1 MQSNCVDLL
10 LKIRLIGAVKWLYG
24 GAMFKNIRI
33 VMVNTSH
40 PGNIGAAARA
50 MKNMGLA
57 SLYLVE
63 PKVFP
68 SAEASSR
75 ASGADDLLA
84 KAVVCS
90 SLDEALTGCSLVV
103 GASARLRSISWP
115 QLDPRQCA
123 AKVAEASANGA
134 VAVVFGREH
143 SGLTNAELSRCHYLV
158 NIPTNPDYPSLNI
171 AAAIQVIAYE
181 LRLALVEGTAD
192 SGGAA
197 SRSAADTAELAT
209 TDEVEQFYAHL
220 ETVMVESGFL
230 DPAKPKFLMHRLR
243 RLYNRARLEKQ
254 ELNILRGILS
264 AVQKRP

>member
-1 MQSNCVDLL
+1 
-10 LKIRLIGAVKWLYG
+10 
-24 GAMFKNIRI
+24 MFKNIRI

-40 PGNIGAAARA
+40 PGNIGATARA
-50 MKNMGLA
+50 MKNMGLQ

-68 SAEASSR
+68 SAEATAR

-84 KAVVCS
+84 QAVVCD
-90 SLDEALTGCSLVV
+90 SLDEALAECSLVV
-103 GASARLRSISWP
+103 GASARLRSIAWP
-115 QLDPRQCA
+115 QLAPRECA
-123 AKVAEASANGA
+123 AKVAAECVDGP
-134 VAVVFGREH
+134 VALVFGREH

-181 LRLALVEGTAD
+181 LRMTQEVAGVAAEKLKADDVEF
-192 SGGAA
+192 
-197 SRSAADTAELAT
+197 AT
-209 TDEVEQFYAHL
+209 MDEVEQFYAHL
-220 ETVMVESGFL
+220 EEVMVQSEFL

-254 ELNILRGILS
+254 ELNILRGILT
-264 AVQKRP
+264 AVQKWR

>member
-1 MQSNCVDLL
+1 
-10 LKIRLIGAVKWLYG
+10 
-24 GAMFKNIRI
+24 MFENIRI

-40 PGNIGAAARA
+40 PGNIGATARA
-50 MKNMGLA
+50 MKNMGLQ

-68 SAEASSR
+68 SAEATSR

-84 KAVVCS
+84 QAVVCD
-90 SLDEALTGCSLVV
+90 SLDEALAGCTLVV

-123 AKVAEASANGA
+123 TRVVEECADAP

-158 NIPTNPDYPSLNI
+158 NIPTNPEYPSLNI

-181 LRLALVEGTAD
+181 LRMTQEAGGEV
-192 SGGAA
+192 GAA
-197 SRSAADTAELAT
+197 KSKSDEVELAT
-209 TDEVEQFYAHL
+209 MEEVEQFYQHL
-220 ETVMVESGFL
+220 EAVMVASGFL
-230 DPAKPKFLMHRLR
+230 DPEKPKFLMHRLR
-243 RLYNRARLEKQ
+243 RVYNRARLEKQ
-254 ELNILRGILS
+254 ELNILRGILT
-264 AVQKRP
+264 AVQKQA

>member
-1 MQSNCVDLL
+1 
-10 LKIRLIGAVKWLYG
+10 
-24 GAMFKNIRI
+24 MFENIRI

-40 PGNIGAAARA
+40 PGNIGATARA
-50 MKNMGLA
+50 MKNMGLQ

-68 SAEASSR
+68 SAEATAR

-84 KAVVCS
+84 QAVVCD
-90 SLDEALTGCSLVV
+90 SLDEALAGCTLVV

-123 AKVAEASANGA
+123 AKVVEECVDAP

-158 NIPTNPDYPSLNI
+158 NIPTNPEYPSLNI

-181 LRLALVEGTAD
+181 LRMTQEA
-192 SGGAA
+192 GGEVVAA
-197 SRSAADTAELAT
+197 KSKSDEVELAT
-209 TDEVEQFYAHL
+209 MEEVEQFYQHL
-220 ETVMVESGFL
+220 EEVMVASGFL

-243 RLYNRARLEKQ
+243 RVYNRARLEKQ
-254 ELNILRGILS
+254 ELNILRGILT
-264 AVQKRP
+264 AVQKQA

>member
-1 MQSNCVDLL
+1 MWA
-10 LKIRLIGAVKWLYG
+10 RYG
-24 GAMFKNIRI
+24 GAMFENIRI

-40 PGNIGAAARA
+40 PGNIGATARA
-50 MKNMGLA
+50 MKNMGLQ

-68 SAEASSR
+68 SAEATSR

-84 KAVVCS
+84 QAVVCD
-90 SLDEALTGCSLVV
+90 SLDEALAGCTLVV

-123 AKVAEASANGA
+123 AKVVEECVDAP

-158 NIPTNPDYPSLNI
+158 NIPTNPEYPSLNI

-181 LRLALVEGTAD
+181 VRMTQEV
-192 SGGAA
+192 GGEVVAA
-197 SRSAADTAELAT
+197 KSKSDEVELAT
-209 TDEVEQFYAHL
+209 MEEVEQFYQHL
-220 ETVMVESGFL
+220 EEVMVASGFL

-243 RLYNRARLEKQ
+243 RVYNRARLEKQ
-254 ELNILRGILS
+254 ELNILRGILT
-264 AVQKRP
+264 AVQKQA

>member
-1 MQSNCVDLL
+1 MNLVDWA
-10 LKIRLIGAVKWLYG
+10 LKIRLIEVAGSLYG
-24 GAMFKNIRI
+24 GAMLNNIRI

-50 MKNMGLA
+50 MKNMGLQ

-68 SAEASSR
+68 SAEATSR

-84 KAVVCS
+84 QAVVCET
-90 SLDEALTGCSLVV
+90 LDEALVDCTLVV
-103 GASARLRSISWP
+103 GASARLRSIAWP
-115 QLDPRQCA
+115 QLDPRECA
-123 AKVAEASANGA
+123 AKSIAASSNGA
-134 VAVVFGREH
+134 VALVFGREH

-181 LRLALVEGTAD
+181 LRMAIRGDAALAKPD
-192 SGGAA
+192 SDEE
-197 SRSAADTAELAT
+197 SLAT
-209 TDEVEQFYAHL
+209 MGEVEQFYAHL
-220 ETVMVESGFL
+220 EAVMVESEFL

-254 ELNILRGILS
+254 ELNILRGILT
-264 AVQKRP
+264 AVQKRR

>member
-1 MQSNCVDLL
+1 
-10 LKIRLIGAVKWLYG
+10 
-24 GAMFKNIRI
+24 MFENIRI

-40 PGNIGAAARA
+40 PGNIGATARA
-50 MKNMGLA
+50 MKNMGLQ

-68 SAEASSR
+68 SAEATAR

-84 KAVVCS
+84 QAVVCD
-90 SLDEALTGCSLVV
+90 SLDEALAGCTLVV

-123 AKVAEASANGA
+123 ARVVEECFNAP

-158 NIPTNPDYPSLNI
+158 NIPTNPEYPSLNI

-181 LRLALVEGTAD
+181 LRMTQEA
-192 SGGAA
+192 GGEVVAA
-197 SRSAADTAELAT
+197 KSKSDEVELAT
-209 TDEVEQFYAHL
+209 MEEVEQFYQHL
-220 ETVMVESGFL
+220 EEVMVASGFL

-243 RLYNRARLEKQ
+243 RVYNRARLERQ
-254 ELNILRGILS
+254 ELNILRGILT
-264 AVQKRP
+264 AVQKQA